1 MGPWIYP
8 RNTRQRYVSSAS
20 LTYASH
26 RPVQLA
32 NVLHAELPKEF
43 QYMIHPVN
51 HPVTRHVRRDVTVIL
66 EGNELNTLCSGQ
78 DTSLGLAHLN
88 PKPGVIGEPYGGTRA
103 RQEADGQV
111 LGGHGVYWWSMM
123 RRVVNATASFS
134 AFSASDN
141 IHPLISDSVTIIS
154 SYHGNL
160 PICQG
165 RARFSC
171 VTTFKSHMQN
181 FLRIVELRTP

>member
-1 MGPWIYP
+1 MRFMGPWIYP

-51 HPVTRHVRRDVTVIL
+51 HPVTRHVRRDVTSIL

-78 DTSLGLAHLN
+78 NTSLG
-88 PKPGVIGEPYGGTRA
+88 PKPGVIWEPYGGTRA

-111 LGGHGVYWWSMM
+111 LGGHGVY
-123 RRVVNATASFS
+123 
-134 AFSASDN
+134 
-141 IHPLISDSVTIIS
+141 
-154 SYHGNL
+154 
-160 PICQG
+160 
-165 RARFSC
+165 
-171 VTTFKSHMQN
+171 
-181 FLRIVELRTP
+181 